1 MQIGKHDKGCHRS
14 LRKSKQKQ
22 GILRILSN
30 ADNQHLA
37 EYRRMQASIRKN
49 RNKFT

>member
-1 MQIGKHDKGCHRS
+1 MQIRKHDRSCYRS

-30 ADNQHLA
+30 ADNQYLA
-37 EYRRMQASIRKN
+37 EYGRIQASIRRQN
-49 RNKFT
+49 N